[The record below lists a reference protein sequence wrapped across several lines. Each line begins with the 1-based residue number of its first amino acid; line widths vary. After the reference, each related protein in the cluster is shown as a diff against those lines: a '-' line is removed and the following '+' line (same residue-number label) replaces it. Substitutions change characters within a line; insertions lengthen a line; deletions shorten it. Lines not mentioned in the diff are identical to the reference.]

1 MKYKMIVIVGLLMSS
16 LIYANESSSCHFCNQ
31 AVLEKQKIYEDD
43 YVIALVDYKP
53 ILNGHCLVI
62 PKRHVEVLQDLSQ
75 EETVHIHQAIAKL
88 YQVAQ
93 NTFDST
99 GYFIWQKNGTSA
111 GQSVMHVHYH
121 FFPRK
126 ENDYTTIGILAR
138 ILVSPL
144 MGTLSEQEVKDKRD
158 LFAHQFKQLEDQDS
172 IMLNV
177 SGL

>member
-1 MKYKMIVIVGLLMSS
+1 MKYKMVMIIGLLMSS
-16 LIYANESSSCHFCNQ
+16 LIYANESSCQFCNQ

-43 YVIALVDYKP
+43 YVMALVDYKP
-53 ILNGHCLVI
+53 VLNGHCLVI

-99 GYFIWQKNGTSA
+99 GYFIWQKNGKSA

-144 MGTLSEQEVKDKRD
+144 KSPLSEQEVMNQRN
-158 LFAHQFKQLEDQDS
+158 LFAHQFKQLEDKDD
-172 IMLNV
+172 IMLNA